1 MFDDRGASRGYKGI
15 SETWCSLMMEKMIFG
30 RYIPGNSLLHRLD
43 PRAKL
48 LFVFGFICI
57 IFLANN
63 IATYGVV
70 LLLVLAILLLSQIN
84 LKFLFNGL
92 KMILFLIV
100 FTFFLQLFFNK
111 EGDVLFS
118 MGFINIYE
126 EGLRQGIF
134 ISLRFFLLVLITSLL
149 TLTTTPISL
158 TDGLESLLHP
168 LKKLR
173 FPVHE
178 LALMMSISLRFI
190 PTLMDE
196 TDKIMKAQMARGV
209 DFSSGSLKQR
219 IQAFIPLLVPLFVSA
234 FKRAE
239 ELATAM
245 EARGYRGGEGRTKYR
260 VLKWHT
266 RDTLIELVLVV
277 LTILLIFIRS

>member
-1 MFDDRGASRGYKGI
+1 
-15 SETWCSLMMEKMIFG
+15 MMEKMIFG
-30 RYIPGNSLLHRLD
+30 RYIPGDSILHRLD
-43 PRAKL
+43 PRSKV
-48 LFVFGFICI
+48 LFVFAFIFI

-63 IATYGVV
+63 VYTYG
-70 LLLVLAILLLSQIN
+70 ILLLFVAFIVLLAKIN
-84 LKFLFNGL
+84 IRFLANGL
-92 KMILFLIV
+92 KPVLFLVI
-100 FTFFLQLFFNK
+100 FTFVLQVFFNK
-111 EGDVLFS
+111 AGDVIFS
-118 MGFINIYE
+118 LGFIKIYD

-149 TLTTTPISL
+149 TLTTTPITL
-158 TDGLESLLHP
+158 TDGLESILNP
-168 LKKLR
+168 LKKLK

-209 DFSSGSLKQR
+209 DFSGGPVKDR
-219 IQAFIPLLVPLFVSA
+219 VKAIIPLLIPLFVSS

-239 ELATAM
+239 ELAIAM

-260 VLKWHT
+260 VLQWKLA
-266 RDTLIELVLVV
+266 DTLATLSLFLLAGLLFVL
-277 LTILLIFIRS
+277 RS